1 MGSDC
6 DKSFSSNYMV
16 LNPEEVGLFDL
27 VNMLFSSNIEKRKFV
42 DSSEVEEQDFWRRWI
57 MFISIVVQKLL
68 LFFAKPMSIFGSA
81 IEFFL
86 NLLSING
93 NLASLL
99 LNLVQGKVTMPD
111 KNSASFL
118 SFIGNVDKRVKLDSS
133 IKPGDNERYFGALS
147 MMASKVAYENKAF
160 IETVVT
166 NHWKMEFLGSY
177 DYWNDYQEKAT
188 TQAFICYDKNE
199 VQDTIVVSFRGTEPF
214 DADAWCSDFDL
225 SWYEIDGLGKIHGG
239 FMKALGLQKSKGW
252 PKEIT
257 KQEPS
262 CRPLPLAYYA
272 IRDMLREL
280 LSKNERA
287 KFILT
292 GHSLGG
298 AMAILFPAILAL
310 HEETWLLKRLE
321 GVYTFGQPRVGDD
334 KFVEIM
340 EKKFKEHEVKYF
352 RFVYC
357 NDIVPRLPF
366 DNSELMFKH
375 FGKCLYFNS
384 LYQGKVV
391 AEEPNKNY
399 FSPLHSI
406 PMRINSVKEL
416 IRSFTLAYKKG
427 PDYREGGLL
436 RVFRII
442 GLIAPGMSAHS
453 TQDYVNSTRLG
464 SFDVLSHP
472 KTL

>member
-1 MGSDC
+1 MGCDC

-27 VNMLFSSNIEKRKFV
+27 INMLFSSNIEKRKFV

-99 LNLVQGKVTMPD
+99 LNLVQ
-111 KNSASFL
+111 
-118 SFIGNVDKRVKLDSS
+118 
-133 IKPGDNERYFGALS
+133 
-147 MMASKVAYENKAF
+147 
-160 IETVVT
+160 
-166 NHWKMEFLGSY
+166 
-177 DYWNDYQEKAT
+177 DYQEKAT

-334 KFVEIM
+334 KFVEVM

-416 IRSFTLAYKKG
+416 IRSFTLAYKRG

-442 GLIAPGMSAHS
+442 GLIAPGISAHS

-464 SFDVLSHP
+464 SSDVLSHP

>member
-6 DKSFSSNYMV
+6 DKSFCTNHML
-16 LNPEEVGLFDL
+16 LNPDKVGLFDL
-27 VNMLFSSNIEKRKFV
+27 INILFSSNIKKRKFV
-42 DSSEVEEQDFWRRWI
+42 ESSEVEEQDFWRRWI
-57 MFISIVVQKLL
+57 LFISIVVQKLL
-68 LFFAKPMSIFGSA
+68 LFFSKPMSIFGSA

-99 LNLVQGKVTMPD
+99 LNLVQGKVTMPV

-118 SFIGNVDKRVKLDSS
+118 SVTGNVDKRVKLDSS

-147 MMASKVAYENKAF
+147 MMASKVAYENKAY

-166 NHWKMEFLGSY
+166 NHWKVYIVTKLIKY
-177 DYWNDYQEKAT
+177 YQQKKAT

-214 DADAWCSDFDL
+214 DADAWCTDFDL
-225 SWYEIDGLGKIHGG
+225 SWYEIKDLGKIHGG
-239 FMKALGLQKSKGW
+239 FMKALGLQKNKGW
-252 PKEIT
+252 PTKIT
-257 KQEPS
+257 EQES
-262 CRPLPLAYYA
+262 CCDQLPLAYYA

-298 AMAILFPAILAL
+298 ALAILFPAILAL
-310 HEETWLLKRLE
+310 HKETWLLKRLE

-334 KFVEIM
+334 KFVEVM

-391 AEEPNKNY
+391 KEEPNKNY
-399 FSPLHSI
+399 FSPLYWI

-436 RVFRII
+436 RVLRII
-442 GLIAPGMSAHS
+442 GLVVPGISSHC

-464 SFDVLSHP
+464 SSDVLSHT

>member
-1 MGSDC
+1 MGCDC
-6 DKSFSSNYMV
+6 DKSFSTNYMV

-27 VNMLFSSNIEKRKFV
+27 INMLFSSNIEKRKFV

-68 LFFAKPMSIFGSA
+68 LFFSKPMSIFGSA

-118 SFIGNVDKRVKLDSS
+118 SFIGNVDKRVKLDRS

-147 MMASKVAYENKAF
+147 MMASKVAYENKAY

-177 DYWNDYQEKAT
+177 DYWN
-188 TQAFICYDKNE
+188 
-199 VQDTIVVSFRGTEPF
+199 
-214 DADAWCSDFDL
+214 DAWCSDFDL

-334 KFVEIM
+334 KFVEVM

-436 RVFRII
+436 RIFRII
-442 GLIAPGMSAHS
+442 GLIAPGISAHS

-464 SFDVLSHP
+464 SSNVLSHP